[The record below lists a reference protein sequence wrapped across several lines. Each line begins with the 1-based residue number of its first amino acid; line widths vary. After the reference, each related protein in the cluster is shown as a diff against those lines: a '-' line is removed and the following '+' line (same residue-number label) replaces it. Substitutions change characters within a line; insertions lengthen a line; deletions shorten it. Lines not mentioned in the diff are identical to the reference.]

1 MGGWE
6 VVRTTITALGV
17 DDVGLGI
24 VFSTQ
29 KDAWNYITKMCK
41 SGISGPFI
49 LKKYQLNKEL

>member
-1 MGGWE
+1 M
-6 VVRTTITALGV
+6 VRTTITALGV

-29 KDAWNYITKMCK
+29 MDAWNYITKMCK

-49 LKKYQLNKEL
+49 LKKSQLNKEL